1 MSAKDWRGLGP
12 GQMDSTRLGN
22 GAHGRRWT
30 DKKVIAR
37 AVGVGARRESWLN
50 WRLQAQTIAWKTQLS
65 SNSGFV
71 AATSGPLFRQYYSPS
86 AVSTKEGGAC
96 NE

>member
-30 DKKVIAR
+30 DMKVIAR
-37 AVGVGARRESWLN
+37 AVGVGARRESCRGDFGTFVSPVLLSIGSFHKGRWC
-50 WRLQAQTIAWKTQLS
+50 LQRMTAR
-65 SNSGFV
+65 G
-71 AATSGPLFRQYYSPS
+71 RES
-86 AVSTKEGGAC
+86 ASAR
-96 NE
+96 